1 MHASGGHLTMQKE
14 RLQVRFE
21 CQGPR
26 VRARSLQLGHKII
39 NPLAQIL
46 DEIPAALRAMVLD
59 NIGSNAN
66 LPLLQVRAE
75 ILI

>member
-1 MHASGGHLTMQKE
+1 MCVLS
-14 RLQVRFE
+14 
-21 CQGPR
+21 
-26 VRARSLQLGHKII
+26 VRARVCVRAHYSLNTIM
-39 NPLAQIL
+39 NPPAQIL

-75 ILI
+75 I